1 MDSIVN
7 FLVSIVAPNNSNP
20 MGNVPLSTNEVS
32 MQPVWR
38 LVSLALL
45 LLMLGSPPTF
55 AQWAVFDGANFGQNV
70 LNLAQ
75 NTMTALRSFTSNINE
90 VTQIQNQLTS
100 LANDAKQLTV
110 LPLSLV
116 TEINTAIGEYTSLLN
131 QGQGMAF
138 TVQASVDQFEA
149 LYKTATSS
157 DGNFLQR
164 AQRLADQVRQAGQV
178 ATMASSVF
186 TRLCAQQNR
195 VGQLLAASQGA
206 VGSLQAEQASN
217 QLLGV
222 MAEQQISVQ
231 ELLATNHRLQ
241 LSEAMRQLVL
251 EERAQANA
259 QAWVQGLET
268 VPLRGPGEGK
278 GFTLPE

>member
-1 MDSIVN
+1 M
-7 FLVSIVAPNNSNP
+7 
-20 MGNVPLSTNEVS
+20 T
-32 MQPVWR
+32 PVWR
-38 LVSLALL
+38 RATLVLL

-75 NTMTALRSFTSNINE
+75 NTMTAIRSFTSNINE
-90 VTQIQNQLTS
+90 VTLIQHQLTS
-100 LANDAKQLTV
+100 LANEARQLTV

-116 TEINTAIGEYTSLLN
+116 TEINTAISEYTSLLD
-131 QGQGMAF
+131 QGRGMAF

-157 DGNFLQR
+157 DGTFLQR
-164 AQRLADQVRQAGQV
+164 AQRLTDQVRQAGHV

-186 TRLCAQQNR
+186 TRLCAQQSR

-231 ELLATNHRLQ
+231 ELLATSSRLQ
-241 LSEAMRQLVL
+241 MSQVMEELVTN
-251 EERAQANA
+251 EQAYANA
-259 QAWVQGLET
+259 QRFLNGAAVR
-268 VPLRGPGEGK
+268 PIRGPGEGQ